1 MERPLN
7 AWLIKGDATK
17 GGAHGRGKLRRCA
30 GTRCELGDPHTP
42 QHRLKLEDAL
52 LDGSLPN
59 EARRR
64 ELTQSVA
71 RLRQRISEAG
81 DAPLRG
87 RDLSLHVALLAGV
100 LLDGRIHSGELIV
113 EADDLK

>member
-42 QHRLKLEDAL
+42 QHRLKLEDTL

-64 ELTQSVA
+64 ELTQPIA
-71 RLRQRISEAG
+71 RLRERFRQRG
-81 DAPLRG
+81 DASLRG
-87 RDLSLHVALLAGV
+87 RGLSLHVALLAGV
-100 LLDGRIHSGELIV
+100 VL
-113 EADDLK
+113 